1 MTPPPVARFQVAHLQ
16 AGVALA
22 LALALHLGAF
32 ALRPQMAGSASSSG
46 AGGVDLISI
55 QPAGASMAELIE
67 SWERPPEV
75 TPERAEVAAE
85 SVAEPPPALPMAVLA
100 MPEIPPPITA
110 HDSPA
115 LPPVVQQAAPAPPA
129 QVPPL
134 AASIRPR
141 PRPEPDRT
149 PAIDPTDNPKPSAP
163 ARPAQMAAG
172 SGRGTAAGEGATGA
186 SATLSQAKADDL
198 RARWGAEIRA
208 RIERRK
214 AYPAAAGRAS
224 GRVTVRLSVSPAGK
238 LLDVAVA
245 SSSGNAALDAAA
257 LRAVTAAGRFPKA
270 PSGLADPGYNFTL
283 PISFDR

>member
-1 MTPPPVARFQVAHLQ
+1 MTPPPVARFLVAHLQ
-16 AGVALA
+16 AGVALS
-22 LALALHLGAF
+22 LALGLHLGVF

-46 AGGVDLISI
+46 AGGGDLISI
-55 QPAGASMAELIE
+55 QPAGASMAEVIE
-67 SWERPPEV
+67 SWESPPEV
-75 TPERAEVAAE
+75 APEPAEGAAE
-85 SVAEPPPALPMAVLA
+85 TVAEPPPALSMAALA
-100 MPEIPPPITA
+100 MPEMPPPIA
-110 HDSPA
+110 APDSPS
-115 LPPVVQQAAPAPPA
+115 LRR
-129 QVPPL
+129 

-163 ARPAQMAAG
+163 ARPAQTAAG
-172 SGRGTAAGEGATGA
+172 SDRGTAAGEGTTGA

-270 PSGLADPGYNFTL
+270 PRGLADPGYNFTL